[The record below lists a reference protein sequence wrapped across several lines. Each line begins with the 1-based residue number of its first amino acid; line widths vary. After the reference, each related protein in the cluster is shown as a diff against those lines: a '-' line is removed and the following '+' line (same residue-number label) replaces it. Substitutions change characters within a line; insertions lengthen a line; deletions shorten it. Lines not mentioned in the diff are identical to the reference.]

1 MYPKINTVYGW
12 LTGSL
17 VNKTNNKRK
26 SNTQWAFFGLLKAAS
41 PVWQKKGV
49 DFAERKFVEKSC
61 IKVGRRRDGL
71 GQSSDLNSLLLFFFK
86 SPILFQPYIIGA

>member
-1 MYPKINTVYGW
+1 MAW
-12 LTGSL
+12 LAGSL

-26 SNTQWAFFGLLKAAS
+26 SNTQWAFFGLLKADA
-41 PVWQKKGV
+41 VWQKKGV